1 MEKELRDLIASG
13 VMPEKRQEQEK
24 KLDEILQTLDSAR
37 RAQLLA
43 LLLIDLSTAESL
55 RRLTR

>member
-1 MEKELRDLIASG
+1 LRDLIASG